1 MQPQRNHGPAGSWE
15 RVREDVAS
23 RGTAVVWSPVEDWLP
38 SDVAAPGV
46 VAALGPDHRRV
57 DQMGLPQMRERFV
70 ASRLFLK
77 SAAGAV
83 LGVSPE
89 DLELAYKPG
98 GRPYLRGIDQLDIS
112 LSHTEELL
120 VVGLTRHRRIGVDT
134 EFKDRRM
141 LALGTERQVCT
152 PYELEALAAIEEEH
166 RNRELVRLWTL
177 KEAYSKAIGQGLRFR
192 FCEFGFTAPDEQVQ
206 LQRPDGS
213 PGTGWEW
220 AFHSW
225 TVADRYTVSAAV
237 HDPGFSGARTA
248 GPLAGLLPALSAPV
262 QSSRSH

>member
-1 MQPQRNHGPAGSWE
+1 MQPLHNHGPADSWE
-15 RVREDVAS
+15 RARRDIACH
-23 RGTAVVWSPVEDWLP
+23 GTAVIWSPVKNWLP
-38 SDVAAPGV
+38 PDLADPDL

-57 DQMGLPQMRERFV
+57 AQMALPQLRERFV

-83 LGVSPE
+83 LGVSLE

-120 VVGLTRHRRIGVDT
+120 VVGLTRHRRVGVDT
-134 EFKDRRM
+134 EFKDRQM

-152 PYELEALAAIEEEH
+152 PYELQALAGIEEEH
-166 RNRELVRLWTL
+166 RNGELVRLWTL

-192 FCEFGFTAPDEQVQ
+192 FCEFGFTARDEQVQ

-213 PGTGWEW
+213 PGTGGEW
-220 AFHSW
+220 AFYSW
-225 TVADRYTVSAAV
+225 IVADRYTVSAAV
-237 HDPGFSGARTA
+237 HDPGLSGARTA
-248 GPLAGLLPALSAPV
+248 GPGAGLLPALSAPV
-262 QSSRSH
+262 QNSRSH